1 MVNRHVR
8 TAAVLVALSALALSG
23 CGSGGGGATAD
34 DLDAS
39 RDEVLD
45 AARQVL
51 PGVVDALGAQV
62 QDAYGEFDMG
72 GDGVVDRRRY
82 TVTVIATGAQADTD
96 DLVAALEDAGVTDV
110 QVNPIGGAAGQR
122 DGLDVSG
129 SDPGGRDMSVSVSGP
144 YLEVAD
150 GVAREAARED
160 VDLG

>member
-1 MVNRHVR
+1 MVNRR
-8 TAAVLVALSALALSG
+8 ACAAAVLVALSALALPG
-23 CGSGGGGATAD
+23 CGSGGGATAD

-72 GDGVVDRRRY
+72 GDGIVDRRRY

-110 QVNPIGGAAGQR
+110 QVNPIGGVSGQR
-122 DGLDVSG
+122 DGLDVAG

-150 GVAREAARED
+150 GVAREAARQE

>member
-1 MVNRHVR
+1 MNRRVR
-8 TAAVLVALSALALSG
+8 ASAVVAALSLLALSG
-23 CGSGGGGATAD
+23 CGGGGGATAD

-39 RDEVLD
+39 RDEVLA

-72 GDGVVDRRRY
+72 GDGIVDRRRY
-82 TVTVIATGAQADTD
+82 SVTVIAVGAQADTD
-96 DLVAALEDAGVTDV
+96 DLVAALEGAGVTDV

-150 GVAREAARED
+150 GVPREAARQEI
-160 VDLG
+160 DLG

>member
-1 MVNRHVR
+1 MNRRVR
-8 TAAVLVALSALALSG
+8 ASAVVAALSLLALSG
-23 CGSGGGGATAD
+23 CGGGGGATAD

-39 RDEVLD
+39 RDEVLA

-72 GDGVVDRRRY
+72 GDGIVDRRRY
-82 TVTVIATGAQADTD
+82 SVTVIAVGAQADTD

-150 GVAREAARED
+150 GVPREAARQE

>member
-1 MVNRHVR
+1 VVNRR
-8 TAAVLVALSALALSG
+8 ARAAAVLVALSALALSG
-23 CGSGGGGATAD
+23 CGSGGGATAD

-72 GDGVVDRRRY
+72 GDGIVDRRRY

-122 DGLDVSG
+122 DGLDVAG

-150 GVAREAARED
+150 GVAREAAREEI
-160 VDLG
+160 DLG

>member
-1 MVNRHVR
+1 MKRHVR
-8 TAAVLVALSALALSG
+8 AATVVAALSLLALSG
-23 CGSGGGGATAD
+23 CGGGGATAD

-51 PGVVDALGAQV
+51 PGVVEALGAQV

-72 GDGVVDRRRY
+72 GDGIVDRRRY
-82 TVTVIATGAQADTD
+82 SVTVIATGAQGDTD

-110 QVNPIGGAAGQR
+110 QVNPIGGASGQR
-122 DGLDVSG
+122 DGLDVGG

-144 YLEVAD
+144 YLEVGD
-150 GVAREAARED
+150 GVPREAARED
-160 VDLG
+160 IDLG

>member
-1 MVNRHVR
+1 VVNRHVR
-8 TAAVLVALSALALSG
+8 VATVVAVLSALALSG
-23 CGSGGGGATAD
+23 CGQGGATSD

-72 GDGVVDRRRY
+72 GDGIVDRRRY

-96 DLVAALEDAGVTDV
+96 DLVAALEDAGVTGV
-110 QVNPIGGAAGQR
+110 EVNPIGGAAGQR
-122 DGLDVSG
+122 DGLDVAG

-150 GVAREAARED
+150 GVPRESARED

>member
-1 MVNRHVR
+1 VVNRHR
-8 TAAVLVALSALALSG
+8 RAATVLAALSLLAVSA
-23 CGSGGGGATAD
+23 CGQGGASAD

-72 GDGVVDRRRY
+72 GDGIVDRRRY
-82 TVTVIATGAQADTD
+82 SVTVIATGSQATTD

-110 QVNPIGGAAGQR
+110 QVNPIGGATGQR
-122 DGLDVSG
+122 DGLDISG
-129 SDPGGRDMSVSVSGP
+129 SEPGGRDMSVSVSGP
-144 YLEVAD
+144 YLEVGD
-150 GVAREAARED
+150 GVPREAARED

>member
-1 MVNRHVR
+1 MVNRRVR
-8 TAAVLVALSALALSG
+8 AAAVVVALSALALSG
-23 CGSGGGGATAD
+23 CGQGGATAD

-62 QDAYGEFDMG
+62 QDSYGEFEMG
-72 GDGVVDRRRY
+72 GDGIVDRRRY

-96 DLVAALEDAGVTDV
+96 DLVAALEDAGVSDV
-110 QVNPIGGAAGQR
+110 QVNPIGGASGQR
-122 DGLDVSG
+122 DGLDVGG

-144 YLEVAD
+144 YLEVGD
-150 GVAREAARED
+150 DVPREAARED

>member
-1 MVNRHVR
+1 MNRHVR

-23 CGSGGGGATAD
+23 CGSGSGGGATAD

-51 PGVVDALGAQV
+51 PGVVDALGGQV

-82 TVTVIATGAQADTD
+82 TVTVIAIGAQADTD

>member
-8 TAAVLVALSALALSG
+8 AAAVLVALSALALSG
-23 CGSGGGGATAD
+23 CGSGGGATAD

-72 GDGVVDRRRY
+72 GDGIVDRRRY

-96 DLVAALEDAGVTDV
+96 DLVAALEDAGITDV

-122 DGLDVSG
+122 DGLDVAG

>member
-1 MVNRHVR
+1 MNRRVR
-8 TAAVLVALSALALSG
+8 AAAVLVALSALALSG
-23 CGSGGGGATAD
+23 CGGGGRASAD

-72 GDGVVDRRRY
+72 GDGIVDRRRY

-110 QVNPIGGAAGQR
+110 QVNAIGGASGRR

-150 GVAREAARED
+150 GVPRDVARED

>member
-1 MVNRHVR
+1 MVNRRVR
-8 TAAVLVALSALALSG
+8 ASAVVAALSLLALSG
-23 CGSGGGGATAD
+23 CGGGGGATAD

-39 RDEVLD
+39 RDEVLA

-72 GDGVVDRRRY
+72 GDGIVDRRRY
-82 TVTVIATGAQADTD
+82 SVTVIAVGAQADTD

-150 GVAREAARED
+150 GVPREAARQE

>member
-1 MVNRHVR
+1 MKRHVR
-8 TAAVLVALSALALSG
+8 AATVVAALSLLALSG
-23 CGSGGGGATAD
+23 CGGGGATAD

-51 PGVVDALGAQV
+51 PGVVEALGAQV

-72 GDGVVDRRRY
+72 GDGIVDRRRY
-82 TVTVIATGAQADTD
+82 SVTVIATGAQADTD
-96 DLVAALEDAGVTDV
+96 DLVAALEDAGVSDV
-110 QVNPIGGAAGQR
+110 QVNPIGGASGQR
-122 DGLDVSG
+122 DGLDVGG

-150 GVAREAARED
+150 GVPREAARED
-160 VDLG
+160 IDLG

>member
-1 MVNRHVR
+1 VVNRHVR
-8 TAAVLVALSALALSG
+8 VATVVAVLSALALSG
-23 CGSGGGGATAD
+23 CGQGGATSD

-62 QDAYGEFDMG
+62 QEAYGEFDMG
-72 GDGVVDRRRY
+72 GDGIVDRRRY
-82 TVTVIATGAQADTD
+82 SVTVIATGAQADTD

-110 QVNPIGGAAGQR
+110 EVNPIGGASGKR
-122 DGLDVSG
+122 DGLDVAG
-129 SDPGGRDMSVSVSGP
+129 SDPGGRDMSVSVSGS

-150 GVAREAARED
+150 GVPRESARED

>member
-1 MVNRHVR
+1 VVNRRVR
-8 TAAVLVALSALALSG
+8 AAAAVVVLSALALSG
-23 CGSGGGGATAD
+23 CGGGGGSTAD

-51 PGVVDALGAQV
+51 PGVLDALGAQV
-62 QDAYGEFDMG
+62 QEAYGEFDMG

-82 TVTVIATGAQADTD
+82 SVTVIAVGAQADTD

-110 QVNPIGGAAGQR
+110 QVNPIGGASGQR
-122 DGLDVSG
+122 DDLDVSG

-150 GVAREAARED
+150 GVPRDAGRED

>member
-144 YLEVAD
+144 YLEVVD
-150 GVAREAARED
+150 GVAREAARQE

>member
-1 MVNRHVR
+1 MVKRHVR
-8 TAAVLVALSALALSG
+8 AATVVAALSLLALSG
-23 CGSGGGGATAD
+23 CGGGGATAD

-51 PGVVDALGAQV
+51 PGVVEALGAQV

-72 GDGVVDRRRY
+72 GDGIVDRRRY
-82 TVTVIATGAQADTD
+82 SVTVIATGAQGDTD

-110 QVNPIGGAAGQR
+110 QVNPIGGASGQR
-122 DGLDVSG
+122 DGLDVGG
-129 SDPGGRDMSVSVSGP
+129 SDPGGRDMSVSVSGA

-150 GVAREAARED
+150 GVPREAARED
-160 VDLG
+160 IDLG

>member
-1 MVNRHVR
+1 MVNRRVR
-8 TAAVLVALSALALSG
+8 AAAVLVALSALALSG
-23 CGSGGGGATAD
+23 CGGGGGATAD

-72 GDGVVDRRRY
+72 GDGIVDRRRY

-110 QVNPIGGAAGQR
+110 RVNPIGGAAGQR

-150 GVAREAARED
+150 GVARGAARED

>member
-1 MVNRHVR
+1 MVNRRARV
-8 TAAVLVALSALALSG
+8 AAVLVAVSALALSG
-23 CGSGGGGATAD
+23 CGGGGGATAD

-45 AARQVL
+45 AARQVI
-51 PGVVDALGAQV
+51 PGVLDALGGQV

-82 TVTVIATGAQADTD
+82 TVTVIAVGVQADTD
-96 DLVAALEDAGVTDV
+96 GLVAALEDAGVTDV
-110 QVNPIGGAAGQR
+110 RTTPIGGASGQR
-122 DGLDVSG
+122 DGLDVTG
-129 SDPGGRDMSVSVSGP
+129 SDPGGRDMSLSVSGA

-150 GVAREAARED
+150 DVPRDAARED

>member
-1 MVNRHVR
+1 VVSRRVR
-8 TAAVLVALSALALSG
+8 ATTAAAVLSVLALSG
-23 CGSGGGGATAD
+23 CGSGGGADAD

-39 RDEVLD
+39 RDEVLA

-62 QDAYGEFDMG
+62 QDAYGAFDAG
-72 GDGVVDRRRY
+72 GDGVADRRRY
-82 TVTVIATGAQADTD
+82 TVTVIAVGAQADTD

-122 DGLDVSG
+122 DGMDVAG
-129 SDPGGRDMSVSVSGP
+129 SDPGARDMSVSVSGP

-150 GVAREAARED
+150 GVPRDGARED

>member
-1 MVNRHVR
+1 VVNRHVR
-8 TAAVLVALSALALSG
+8 VATVVAVLSALALSG
-23 CGSGGGGATAD
+23 CGQGGATSD

-72 GDGVVDRRRY
+72 GDGIVDRRRY

-96 DLVAALEDAGVTDV
+96 DLVAALEDAGVTGV
-110 QVNPIGGAAGQR
+110 EVNPIGGAAGQR
-122 DGLDVSG
+122 DGLDVAG

-150 GVAREAARED
+150 GVPREAARED

>member
-1 MVNRHVR
+1 MSRRVR
-8 TAAVLVALSALALSG
+8 AATVVIALSALALSG
-23 CGSGGGGATAD
+23 CGGGGGATAD
-34 DLDAS
+34 ELDAS

-45 AARQVL
+45 AAQQVL
-51 PGVVDALGAQV
+51 PGVLDALGAQV

-82 TVTVIATGAQADTD
+82 SVTVIATGAQADTAA
-96 DLVAALEDAGVTDV
+96 LVAALEDAGVTDV
-110 QVNPIGGAAGQR
+110 EVNPIGGASGQR

-150 GVAREAARED
+150 GVPREAARED
-160 VDLG
+160 VALG

>member
-1 MVNRHVR
+1 VV
-8 TAAVLVALSALALSG
+8 AVLSALALSG
-23 CGSGGGGATAD
+23 CGQGGATSD

-62 QDAYGEFDMG
+62 QEAYGEFDMG
-72 GDGVVDRRRY
+72 GDGIVDRRRY
-82 TVTVIATGAQADTD
+82 SVTVIATGAQADTD

-110 QVNPIGGAAGQR
+110 EVNPIGGASGKR
-122 DGLDVSG
+122 DGLDVAG

-150 GVAREAARED
+150 GVPRESARED

>member
-1 MVNRHVR
+1 MNRRVR
-8 TAAVLVALSALALSG
+8 AAAVVVALSALALSG
-23 CGSGGGGATAD
+23 CGQGGATAD

-62 QDAYGEFDMG
+62 QDSYGEFEMG
-72 GDGVVDRRRY
+72 GDGIVDRRRY

-110 QVNPIGGAAGQR
+110 QVNPIGGASGQR
-122 DGLDVSG
+122 DGLDVGG

-144 YLEVAD
+144 YLEVGD
-150 GVAREAARED
+150 GVPREAARED

>member
-1 MVNRHVR
+1 MNRHVR
-8 TAAVLVALSALALSG
+8 PAAVLVALSALALSG
-23 CGSGGGGATAD
+23 CGGGGGASAD

-45 AARQVL
+45 AAREVL

-72 GDGVVDRRRY
+72 GDGIVDRRRY

-122 DGLDVSG
+122 DGLDVTG

-150 GVAREAARED
+150 GVAREAARQE